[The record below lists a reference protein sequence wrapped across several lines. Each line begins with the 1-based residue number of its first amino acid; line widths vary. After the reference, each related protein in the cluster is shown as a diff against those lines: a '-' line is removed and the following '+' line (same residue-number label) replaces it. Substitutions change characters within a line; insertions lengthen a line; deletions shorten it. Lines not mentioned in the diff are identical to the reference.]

1 MTTSPDMTTSPATPT
16 NGFARAFL
24 AGDADAMVA
33 LLAPGVAFHSPVT
46 DYTGA
51 RPVAKLLRTLVE
63 VVPERRATS
72 VLDAPGETIA
82 VFAAHDDTLELDGVL
97 RVVEGPDG
105 RVARVMLWL
114 RPLDALLE
122 GVERMRTALARLRPQ
137 A

>member
-1 MTTSPDMTTSPATPT
+1 MPSQRSRS
-16 NGFARAFL
+16 ARNPSGSSRSSQSTRSA
-24 AGDADAMVA
+24 
-33 LLAPGVAFHSPVT
+33 GVAFHSPVT

-63 VVPERRATS
+63 VVPARRVMT

-82 VFAAHDDTLELDGVL
+82 VFAAHDDGLELDGVL
-97 RVVEGPDG
+97 RVVSGANG

-122 GVERMRTALARLRPQ
+122 GVERMRAALGPLRAQ

>member
-1 MTTSPDMTTSPATPT
+1 MNPTPTTPT
-16 NGFARAFL
+16 NAFARAFL

-33 LLAPGVAFHSPVT
+33 LLGPGVAFHSPVT

-63 VVPERRATS
+63 VVPARRVMT

-82 VFAAHDDTLELDGVL
+82 VFAAHDDGLELDGVL
-97 RVVEGPDG
+97 RVVSGANG

-114 RPLDALLE
+114 RPVDALLE
-122 GVERMRTALARLRPQ
+122 GVERMRAALGPLRAQ